1 MPQDLL
7 PKDTTPIPGGSLGR
21 HQIAERMT
29 HRGSIGIK
37 AITFLNSLA
46 TGVLWNG
53 LGFITSN
60 EFHYSASQTYALY
73 IVTGAVYAFSA
84 LYCGRL
90 VRRFERKLNARKVM
104 MILFLIQ
111 VLVAPMIYFDS
122 SSFGL
127 IVIAIVTSFTGACL
141 WPIIESYVAAGRSA
155 QQTRKAIG
163 QWCIVWMTSVS
174 LALFLM
180 APLQQNEGWMN
191 PRLALFAIL
200 PMSLLSMACLWFVP
214 SHPGHHHAPAE
225 EAPADYNS
233 HLKSARILLP
243 ASYLLV
249 GALSPLMP
257 YLLDRLKLE
266 ATSETPLTSVW
277 LSTRVV
283 VVALMAHI
291 SFWHGRW
298 STLLAGSIL
307 LASGFAIVVT
317 IPSMPF
323 IVIGLALF
331 GAGHGIIYYA
341 ALYYALRVGS
351 AGIDAGGMHEALI
364 GLGYVVGPAAGLCGF
379 LLGGGG
385 WTVAIVWGL
394 LAIAAIPAVLPFFD
408 SWRQK
413 QKMLSSNTN

>member
-1 MPQDLL
+1 MAQELITQE
-7 PKDTTPIPGGSLGR
+7 TTPPADGSHGR
-21 HQIAERMT
+21 HQIVDRISR
-29 HRGSIGIK
+29 RGSLGIK

-53 LGFITSN
+53 LGFITSQ
-60 EFHYSASQTYALY
+60 EFHYSAAQTYALY

-90 VRRFERKLNARKVM
+90 VRRFERQVNARKVM

-111 VLVAPMIYFDS
+111 VLVAPLIYVGS
-122 SSFGL
+122 SSVGL

-155 QQTRKAIG
+155 LQTRKAIG

-180 APLQQNEGWMN
+180 APLQQSDGWMN
-191 PRLALFAIL
+191 PRLALFALL

-225 EAPADYNS
+225 EAPADYIL

-257 YLLDRLKLE
+257 YLLERLKLD
-266 ATSETPLTSVW
+266 ATSETPLTAVW

-283 VVALMAHI
+283 VAALMAHI
-291 SFWHGRW
+291 AFWHGRW
-298 STLLAGSIL
+298 STLLTGSVL
-307 LASGFAIVVT
+307 LAGGFAIVVT
-317 IPSMPF
+317 IPSVPV

-341 ALYYALRVGS
+341 ALYYALRVGC
-351 AGIDAGGMHEALI
+351 AGIDAGGTHEALI

-394 LAIAAIPAVLPFFD
+394 LAIAAIPAVLPFRN
-408 SWRQK
+408 SCRQK
-413 QKMLSSNTN
+413 RI

>member
-1 MPQDLL
+1 MPQDLI
-7 PKDTTPIPGGSLGR
+7 PKDTTPVPGGSHDR
-21 HQIAERMT
+21 HQIVDRMT
-29 HRGSIGIK
+29 HRGSLGIK

-53 LGFITSN
+53 LGFITSQ
-60 EFHYSASQTYALY
+60 EFHYSASQTYGLY

-90 VRRFERKLNARKVM
+90 VRRFERHVNARKVM

-111 VLVAPMIYFDS
+111 VLVAPLIYVGNS
-122 SSFGL
+122 SVGL

-163 QWCIVWMTSVS
+163 EWCIVWMTSVS

-233 HLKSARILLP
+233 
-243 ASYLLV
+243 
-249 GALSPLMP
+249 
-257 YLLDRLKLE
+257 
-266 ATSETPLTSVW
+266 
-277 LSTRVV
+277 
-283 VVALMAHI
+283 
-291 SFWHGRW
+291 
-298 STLLAGSIL
+298 
-307 LASGFAIVVT
+307 
-317 IPSMPF
+317 
-323 IVIGLALF
+323 
-331 GAGHGIIYYA
+331 
-341 ALYYALRVGS
+341 
-351 AGIDAGGMHEALI
+351 
-364 GLGYVVGPAAGLCGF
+364 
-379 LLGGGG
+379 
-385 WTVAIVWGL
+385 
-394 LAIAAIPAVLPFFD
+394 
-408 SWRQK
+408 
-413 QKMLSSNTN
+413 

>member
-1 MPQDLL
+1 MSNDLL
-7 PKDTTPIPGGSLGR
+7 QKDTNSLPGGIQDR
-21 HQIAERMT
+21 HQIVDRIT
-29 HRGSIGIK
+29 HRGSLGILG
-37 AITFLNSLA
+37 ITFLNSLA

-53 LGFITSN
+53 LGFITAR
-60 EFHYSASQTYALY
+60 EFQYSASQTYTLY
-73 IVTGAVYAFSA
+73 IVTGVVYAFSA

-90 VRRFERKLNARKVM
+90 VRRFERRVNARKVM

-111 VLVAPMIYFDS
+111 VLVAPLIYVGS
-122 SSFGL
+122 SSIGL
-127 IVIAIVTSFTGACL
+127 IILAIVTSFTGACL
-141 WPIIESYVAAGRSA
+141 WPIIESYVAAGRNA

-174 LALFLM
+174 VALFLM

-214 SHPGHHHAPAE
+214 SHPGHHHAQPE
-225 EAPADYNS
+225 DAPADYKS
-233 HLKSARILLP
+233 HLKSARFLLP
-243 ASYLLV
+243 TSYLLV

-266 ATSETPLTSVW
+266 STSETPLTAVW

-283 VVALMAHI
+283 IVALMAHI
-291 SFWHGRW
+291 TFWHGRW
-298 STLLAGSIL
+298 STLLAGSAL
-307 LASGFAIVVT
+307 LAGGFAIVVT
-317 IPSMPF
+317 IPSVPF
-323 IVIGLALF
+323 IVIGLVLF

-351 AGIDAGGMHEALI
+351 AGIEAGGIHEALI
-364 GLGYVVGPAAGLCGF
+364 GLGYVVGPAAGLCGY

-394 LAIAAIPAVLPFFD
+394 LAIAAIPAVLPYLN

-413 QKMLSSNTN
+413 QKLVSSNTN

>member
-1 MPQDLL
+1 
-7 PKDTTPIPGGSLGR
+7 
-21 HQIAERMT
+21 
-29 HRGSIGIK
+29 
-37 AITFLNSLA
+37 
-46 TGVLWNG
+46 
-53 LGFITSN
+53 
-60 EFHYSASQTYALY
+60 
-73 IVTGAVYAFSA
+73 
-84 LYCGRL
+84 
-90 VRRFERKLNARKVM
+90 
-104 MILFLIQ
+104 
-111 VLVAPMIYFDS
+111 
-122 SSFGL
+122 
-127 IVIAIVTSFTGACL
+127 
-141 WPIIESYVAAGRSA
+141 
-155 QQTRKAIG
+155 
-163 QWCIVWMTSVS
+163 
-174 LALFLM
+174 
-180 APLQQNEGWMN
+180 
-191 PRLALFAIL
+191 
-200 PMSLLSMACLWFVP
+200 MSLLSMACLWFVP

-233 HLKSARILLP
+233 HLKSAQILLP

-277 LSTRVV
+277 LSMRVV
-283 VVALMAHI
+283 VVAVMAQI

-317 IPSMPF
+317 IPSVPF

-394 LAIAAIPAVLPFFD
+394 LAIAAIPAVLPFLD

>member
-1 MPQDLL
+1 MAQKLI
-7 PKDTTPIPGGSLGR
+7 PKDTTPIPGGSHDR
-21 HQIAERMT
+21 HQIVDQIS
-29 HRGSIGIK
+29 HRGSLGIK

-53 LGFITSN
+53 LGFITSH
-60 EFHYSASQTYALY
+60 EFDYSASQTYALY

-90 VRRFERKLNARKVM
+90 VRRFERQVNARKVM
-104 MILFLIQ
+104 MMLFLIQ
-111 VLVAPMIYFDS
+111 VLVAPLIYVGNS
-122 SSFGL
+122 SLGL

-155 QQTRKAIG
+155 LQTRKAIG

-266 ATSETPLTSVW
+266 ATSETPLTAVW

-291 SFWHGRW
+291 AFWHGRW
-298 STLLAGSIL
+298 STLLAGSVL
-307 LASGFAIVVT
+307 LAGGFAIVVT
-317 IPSMPF
+317 IPSVPS
-323 IVIGLALF
+323 IVFGLALF

-351 AGIDAGGMHEALI
+351 AGIDAGGTHEALI

-394 LAIAAIPAVLPFFD
+394 LAVAAIPAVLPFFD